1 MRSLSETQFWFVAA
15 AVALTPMLIFW
26 IAGVI
31 GWFLRHTLWRHPG
44 VTRQPEREPARDEPE
59 REARST

>member
-1 MRSLSETQFWFVAA
+1 MRNLSETQFWFVVT

-31 GWFLRHTLWRHPG
+31 GWFLRHTLLRRPE
-44 VTRQPEREPARDEPE
+44 VNPQSEREPACDEHE